1 VVDAQPSEILGDN
14 QKLWEELTTRL
25 DLGGGEAVQI

>member
-14 QKLWEELTTRL
+14 QKLWEELTRRL
-25 DLGGGEAVQI
+25 DLGGAY